1 MFDIR
6 MATKLLR
13 LVSDKKKAEQGHG
26 GRFLVFDCIPVT
38 TVPVCRL

>member
-26 GRFLVFDCIPVT
+26 GRFLVFDRVRITIDCM
-38 TVPVCRL
+38 